1 MLSAFF
7 DGVLPVFAV
16 LAIGYAVGKARIFDA
31 GMAAAINR
39 FVILIA
45 VPLLVFRL
53 LARAPFQDFEWRVLM
68 AFLLSELVA
77 YAAGF
82 LVARKLFK
90 RETREAV
97 LLGLAS
103 CFANHLLFVLAIATL
118 LFGERASI
126 PIVAIAS
133 VDALT
138 IYGGTLMLMEILS
151 RKEASFP
158 RLLLQFAKNPAIVAI
173 PIGLVVAA
181 SGLPLPKGVDAFA
194 AFVSQ
199 TASPCA
205 LFALGIVLSQQTSAA
220 SGGHALPIGISAIKL
235 VAHPLAAWA
244 LISWALPESSEWG
257 RPAMM
262 VAASPSAAMAFVF
275 ALQYQ
280 VNVQSIART
289 VLYTSVGSLATVT
302 LMASMA

>member
-133 VDALT
+133 VDA
-138 IYGGTLMLMEILS
+138 S
-151 RKEASFP
+151 SP
-158 RLLLQFAKNPAIVAI
+158 RRRLRFTDARLCPAPHPDCFAIR
-173 PIGLVVAA
+173 
-181 SGLPLPKGVDAFA
+181 PLPAPA
-194 AFVSQ
+194 
-199 TASPCA
+199 
-205 LFALGIVLSQQTSAA
+205 
-220 SGGHALPIGISAIKL
+220 
-235 VAHPLAAWA
+235 
-244 LISWALPESSEWG
+244 G
-257 RPAMM
+257 R
-262 VAASPSAAMAFVF
+262 
-275 ALQYQ
+275 
-280 VNVQSIART
+280 
-289 VLYTSVGSLATVT
+289 G
-302 LMASMA
+302 